1 MSKPAFCI
9 CENKGA
15 DQLAVTAQ
23 LTSTIVFAIKIV
35 QSFYFPSLQ
44 FQVFDIYCG
53 CTARFLSDLVGKPDD
68 RFLMTLLILFSTL

>member
-23 LTSTIVFAIKIV
+23 LTRTIVFAIKIV
-35 QSFYFPSLQ
+35 QSTS
-44 FQVFDIYCG
+44 QVCNFKFSTSFVAVQHGFC
-53 CTARFLSDLVGKPDD
+53 LDLVGKPDD